1 MISVEK
7 RLNAGFDTLPAIGG
21 LKPTYKWGNQY
32 HLLKQ
37 LELLQKNNKSPYP
50 LIYQTSNRSTQD
62 SKARTVT
69 TDLTLVLAMRET
81 KTDLLN
87 ENRWAMSYGQV
98 LYPLASHIE
107 TLFTKGGIFL
117 WDGQYTLEEFPN
129 YGSGTENFTIDKWDA
144 LRFETTITIYDETH
158 CLKTFKY

>member
-7 RLNAGFDTLPAIGG
+7 RLNTGFDTLPEIGG
-21 LKPTYKWGNQY
+21 FKPTYKWGNEF

-37 LELLQKNNKSPYP
+37 LELNSYPYP
-50 LIYQTSNRSTQD
+50 LIYQTSNRSTQN

-69 TDLTLVLAMRET
+69 TDLTLVLAVRET
-81 KTDLLN
+81 KTELLN

-98 LYPLASHIE
+98 LYPLATYIE

-117 WDGQYTLEEFPN
+117 WDGEYTLEEFPN

-144 LRFETTITIYDETH
+144 LRFETTITIYDNTH
-158 CLKTFKY
+158 CLKKFKY